1 MVTQRPCD
9 PEDQI
14 VARLIGQEQRRRGL
28 EEGGGIFEAA
38 NVHTRIVGTAAQL
51 QSARS

>member
-1 MVTQRPCD
+1 MVPQRAGD
-9 PEDQI
+9 PEDQV
-14 VARLIGQEQRRRGL
+14 VARLIGQEQRQRGF
-28 EEGGGIFEAA
+28 EEGGRIFEAA